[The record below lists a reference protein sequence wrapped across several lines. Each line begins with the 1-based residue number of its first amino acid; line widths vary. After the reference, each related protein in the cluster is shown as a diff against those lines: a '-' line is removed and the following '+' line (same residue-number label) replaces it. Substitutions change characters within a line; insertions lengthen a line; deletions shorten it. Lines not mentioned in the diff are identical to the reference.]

1 MKSNTTTILVAVGAL
16 LVGGVATAAFLK
28 GGDKSP
34 TAQDGLVTAADGAL
48 VADDAAATDNQLPV
62 GTLQYA
68 EVVKAEPITSS
79 EKLYATVIGT
89 EPVRETTTT
98 STPREVCE
106 DVVVQERLPERDGNA
121 GGTVAGAVI
130 GGLLGNQVGGGSG
143 KKAATVAGAVAGGVI
158 GNQVDKRHVG
168 GMHFSAAEENL
179 LVAAFKRFRVI
190 LCAAAGGQVL
200 HLPEA
205 HQLRCLP
212 GRGRHAIRHPGCR
225 DGSIHCG
232 VQERSPPVE
241 PGLFC
246 DVRHTRAMGR
256 VSQPGLPFRAA
267 YLPPMGR
274 RGPGFRGA
282 QTKSG
287 DRSRLIPRCCCQR
300 TVGHAGGR
308 QGLW

>member
-28 GGDKSP
+28 GGDTSP

-130 GGLLGNQVGGGSG
+130 GGLLGNQV
-143 KKAATVAGAVAGGVI
+143 
-158 GNQVDKRHVG
+158 DKRHVG
-168 GMHFSAAEENL
+168 GKVVNRTERQCHTENATSESSR
-179 LVAAFKRFRVI
+179 VTGYNVTYRNPDGTTGTMRMDSKPGTRIAMGTTDKVIGYDVTYRFEGQDKTIRMDQKPGERLPVI
-190 LCAAAGGQVL
+190 DGQVVTQT
-200 HLPEA
+200 A
-205 HQLRCLP
+205 SVDAP
-212 GRGRHAIRHPGCR
+212 G
-225 DGSIHCG
+225 
-232 VQERSPPVE
+232 
-241 PGLFC
+241 
-246 DVRHTRAMGR
+246 
-256 VSQPGLPFRAA
+256 
-267 YLPPMGR
+267 
-274 RGPGFRGA
+274 
-282 QTKSG
+282 
-287 DRSRLIPRCCCQR
+287 
-300 TVGHAGGR
+300 
-308 QGLW
+308 QG